1 MMMYG
6 RVGITG
12 RTAFSSPSRF
22 CRLSISQV
30 SIFSLVYPVFT
41 DTSTEFHGYV
51 IFNFCLRGY
60 ELVFIGMK
68 NVSNKVV
75 EKNESGF
82 IRISDLS

>member
-30 SIFSLVYPVFT
+30 SIFSLVLVYPVFT

-51 IFNFCLRGY
+51 IFNFCLHGY

-75 EKNESGF
+75 EKIKSH
-82 IRISDLS
+82 I

>member
-6 RVGITG
+6 RVGITE

-30 SIFSLVYPVFT
+30 SIFSFVYPVFA
-41 DTSTEFHGYV
+41 DTSIEFYGYV
-51 IFNFCLRGY
+51 ISNFCLHGH

-75 EKNESGF
+75 EKNEPGF
-82 IRISDLS
+82 VRISDLS

>member
-6 RVGITG
+6 RVGITE

-41 DTSTEFHGYV
+41 DTSIEFHGYV
-51 IFNFCLRGY
+51 IFNFCLHGY
-60 ELVFIGMK
+60 ELMFIGMK
-68 NVSNKVV
+68 NVSNEVV
-75 EKNESGF
+75 EKNEKGF
-82 IRISDLS
+82 IRISV